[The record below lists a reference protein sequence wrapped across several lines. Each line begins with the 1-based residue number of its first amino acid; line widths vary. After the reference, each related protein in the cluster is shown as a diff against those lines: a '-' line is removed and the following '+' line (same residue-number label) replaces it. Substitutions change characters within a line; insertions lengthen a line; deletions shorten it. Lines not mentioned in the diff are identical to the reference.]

1 MRYSLLMTLARRRA
15 FVEDG
20 VVILPKLVP
29 QELCRAAEE
38 AIEATETE
46 NGRGFGAGTG
56 AVPWLAAVRHPT
68 PPELLDIYMGQPDAV
83 TLGLEWAC
91 GRHCDP
97 SGATQGRSRPRSSN
111 HELLLP
117 RRRGVEQ
124 PDRAGRWQLHRAA
137 RVPHRQCRF
146 LCAAGGSG
154 RSPRPRWPGLAAGTL
169 APRTRQQRF
178 AGPRPGAPGTHD
190 PPSHPSH
197 GRLAAVRRHPGEWR
211 LVAVGHAAAA
221 ACGRCSAGALPS
233 LPR

>member
-1 MRYSLLMTLARRRA
+1 MRYSLIMTLAKRRA

-46 NGRGFGAGTG
+46 NVGDSEPVQALYHGSPLCALLQELLGGETLPVTG
-56 AVPWLAAVRHPT
+56 AQIAVRHPT

-146 LCAAGGSG
+146 LCAAGGS
-154 RSPRPRWPGLAAGTL
+154 T
-169 APRTRQQRF
+169 
-178 AGPRPGAPGTHD
+178 
-190 PPSHPSH
+190 
-197 GRLAAVRRHPGEWR
+197 
-211 LVAVGHAAAA
+211 
-221 ACGRCSAGALPS
+221 
-233 LPR
+233 